1 MKKIVFLRGSL
12 ISGTVMRKLFSY
24 LFALLVAAIYIVST
38 MGYGI
43 HECKHDGTRDVI
55 VLFGETPCEYI
66 HSHVDGKGRLYT
78 HAHHTTGCTAC
89 AGDAS
94 CACCGE
100 MLDTGE
106 NGAAVYHHDGNC
118 CHTTVYSITHDQ
130 TLENDVDIAVSYI
143 YLNFAALH
151 PLMFSSSFLQA
162 PELPV
167 KYLSRERL
175 QGAGAGEE
183 LYLSNRTLRV

>member
-1 MKKIVFLRGSL
+1 MKKIVFLQGSL
-12 ISGTVMRKLFSY
+12 ISGTVMRKLFSC
-24 LFALLVAAIYIVST
+24 LFAPLVVAIYIVST

-66 HSHVDGKGRLYT
+66 HSHVDGKGHLYT
-78 HAHHTTGCTAC
+78 HAHHAKSCTA
-89 AGDAS
+89 

-100 MLDTGE
+100 TPDTGE
-106 NGAAVYHHDGNC
+106 PGTAVYHHDGNC

-130 TLENDVDIAVSYI
+130 TLENDVDIAVSYV

-151 PLMFSSSFLQA
+151 PLVFSSSLLQA

-167 KYLSRERL
+167 KYLSPERL
-175 QGAGAGEE
+175 PGAGAGEE